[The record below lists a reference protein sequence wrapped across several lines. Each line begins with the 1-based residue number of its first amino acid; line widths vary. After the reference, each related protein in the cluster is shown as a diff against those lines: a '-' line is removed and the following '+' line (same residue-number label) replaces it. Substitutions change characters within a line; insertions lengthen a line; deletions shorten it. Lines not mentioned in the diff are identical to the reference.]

1 MNNSNRTLIEDLPQL
16 EQLQSSAMNK
26 TRTHHPTNA
35 YEDYNAAQM
44 PPKQQQDESYY
55 PPLNHYQ
62 DHNDEYHN
70 QSYYPPSPYDD
81 YYNRSA
87 PPPQP
92 SAASI
97 MMPSPEELSC
107 AIVAKHV
114 DNCPI
119 CRKFYDTDVSK
130 YIITIIALVIL
141 NIYLLRKVI

>member
-1 MNNSNRTLIEDLPQL
+1 MNNNRTLIDDLPQL
-16 EQLQSSAMNK
+16 EQLQSSAINK
-26 TRTHHPTNA
+26 TRSHHPANA
-35 YEDYNAAQM
+35 YEDYNSSQM
-44 PPKQQQDESYY
+44 PQKQDESYY

-62 DHNDEYHN
+62 DHDDNYHN
-70 QSYYPPSPYDD
+70 QSYYSPYDN
-81 YYNRSA
+81 YYDRSNA
-87 PPPQP
+87 PQGP

-97 MMPSPEELSC
+97 VMPSPEELSC

-141 NIYLLRKVI
+141 NIYLLRKII